1 MAIDLRKRSAPVSSW
16 IIADNVP
23 KLTYIGTDLHNT
35 EAQTWVVVVLSLVQ
49 GVLGPVISTASDT
62 FQGRKL
68 FLVGSSAVSFIGACI
83 APGSS
88 SIYRLI
94 GANIL
99 IGVGFASVPLAYA
112 VPSEILPRRWRPC
125 KPDLVSMPTHDKRV

>member
-1 MAIDLRKRSAPVSSW
+1 M
-16 IIADNVP
+16 IIADTGP
-23 KLTYIGTDLHNT
+23 SQLTYIGTDLHNT
-35 EAQTWVVVVLSLVQ
+35 QAQTWVVVVLSLVQ
-49 GVLGPVISTASDT
+49 AVLGPIISTASDT
-62 FQGRKL
+62 FQARKL
-68 FLVGSSAVSFIGACI
+68 LLVGSCAISFIGACI

-99 IGVGFASVPLAYA
+99 VGVGFASVPLAYA

-125 KPDLVSMPTHDKRV
+125 RLPPAC